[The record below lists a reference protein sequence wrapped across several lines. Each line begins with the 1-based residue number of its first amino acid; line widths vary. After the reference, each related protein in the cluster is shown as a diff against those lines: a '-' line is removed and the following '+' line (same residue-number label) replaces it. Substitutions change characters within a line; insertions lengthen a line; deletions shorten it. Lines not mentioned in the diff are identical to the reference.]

1 MNIQLNIK
9 LRVSVGGG
17 PFQKDIYLHCT
28 DIQEFMHIMVGLR
41 RRFSGLQQGRDLSSQ
56 SGTLNEACTTQDMD
70 IPAINNHNIVTNR
83 KICVHFNC

>member
-1 MNIQLNIK
+1 MFSCKSNYELALEEVFFKRIFIC
-9 LRVSVGGG
+9 
-17 PFQKDIYLHCT
+17 IAH

-70 IPAINNHNIVTNR
+70 IPAINKHNIVTNR
-83 KICVHFNC
+83 KIYVHFNC